1 MLKIFYFCLLATIS
15 FNLPAQDSTLLKVH
29 FLYGSKPH
37 KNYKDV
43 EYKWF
48 GGILG
53 GHVGIELKD
62 DKILNFLP
70 SGKFHYIGKNK
81 KRHSAYALHSEEGFY
96 TMFGGNPDSVKKTV
110 VYIPISQEQA
120 RQFEAITEQYLKEAP
135 YDYAFVGM
143 RCGSATYEVLAQLDI
158 LKSRAKLKNIFKVF
172 YPKKLRRRL
181 IKKAKRNNW
190 KVIQQDGTKRRK
202 WEKDTGLI

>member
-1 MLKIFYFCLLATIS
+1 MRKIILFLLSFIS
-15 FNLPAQDSTLLKVH
+15 LNLFSQDSTLLKVH

-37 KNYKDV
+37 KNYKDT

-53 GHVGIELKD
+53 GHVGIELEQ

-81 KRHSAYALHSEEGFY
+81 KRHSAYALHSEYGFY
-96 TMFGGNPDSVKKTV
+96 TMFGGNPDSVKKAII
-110 VYIPISQEQA
+110 YIPISNQQFQQFQA
-120 RQFEAITEQYLKEAP
+120 ISQSYLKETP

-143 RCGSATYEVLAQLDI
+143 RCGSATYEILAQLGI
-158 LKSRAKLKNIFKVF
+158 LKSRSKFKNIFKVF

-181 IKKAKRNNW
+181 LKKARKNHW
-190 KVIQQDGTKRRK
+190 KVIQQQGTKRRK
-202 WEKDTGLI
+202 WEKDVGLI